1 MGADLFEDKF
11 DGAVWALDH
20 LPGDPLPPPGSDRP
34 EMDTDLHHALTAL
47 VEHGHDG
54 PFQVLGAEHCALVVL
69 RRDWSW
75 LRGHAADLGLD
86 GGGPPPHTGN
96 TERPS
101 PLPPGRPPAV
111 ETEAELAR
119 ALTVLNTRGYPDRAF
134 ALCRGSGRQAL
145 AAVLSARAYDRPAAW
160 SAEYAPKKVLRGLLA
175 EVVLALQ
182 QIRLTGRIRE
192 SKVSSGFLPD
202 IGAVRSIRRPRAV
215 HGDKA
220 LTLPLSVRRVV
231 RAEHGTRVESE
242 VVLPKAENSRTL
254 EGPSEPATPQSVAPR
269 SLAEGP
275 GDGFPEGSTGGT
287 MYGPTVGPLGGAPH
301 RSGVPGQLATIRWEG
316 FSRAW
321 DDLGNRYLMLFE
333 VEKGQ
338 PGLSWFLGTEVVTQ
352 TLFPTLAEDATQL
365 MLTSPG
371 HLVSRAPTIDG
382 QVSGRPSVRTVPD
395 GNTVTVELRRG

>member
-11 DGAVWALDH
+11 DGAVWALGH
-20 LPGDPLPPPGSDRP
+20 LPGDPLPPPGPNRP
-34 EMDTDLHHALTAL
+34 RMDADLHSALTAL
-47 VEHGHDG
+47 VEHGYDG
-54 PFQVLGAEHCALVVL
+54 PFQVLGAEHCALMVL

-75 LRGHAADLGLD
+75 LRGHAANLGLD
-86 GGGPPPHTGN
+86 EGDPLPHSDD
-96 TERPS
+96 TEHPS
-101 PLPPGRPPAV
+101 PFPSGRPPAV
-111 ETEAELAR
+111 ETGAELER
-119 ALTVLNTRGYPDRAF
+119 ALTALETQGFPDRAF
-134 ALCRGSGRQAL
+134 TLCRESGRQVL
-145 AAVLSARAYDRPAAW
+145 AAVLSARAYDGPAAW
-160 SAEYAPKKVLRGLLA
+160 AAEHVPKKVLRGLLL
-175 EVVLALQ
+175 EVVLAIQ
-182 QIRLTGRIRE
+182 QIRLTGRTRE
-192 SKVSSGFLPD
+192 PKVNSGFVPD
-202 IGAVRSIRRPRAV
+202 VGEVRSSRRPRAV

-231 RAEHGTRVESE
+231 RGEHGTRVESE

-254 EGPSEPATPQSVAPR
+254 EGPAEPATPEGLAAQPPPDGQS
-269 SLAEGP
+269 
-275 GDGFPEGSTGGT
+275 DGFPDGSTGGT
-287 MYGPTVGPLGGAPH
+287 MYGPAGGSPQ

-316 FSRAW
+316 FSHAW

-352 TLFPTLAEDATQL
+352 TLFPALAEDATQL